1 MASLGDILTARAI
14 GIAWNSYQRERATAP
29 FLGRSF
35 FGTAKKDGLDLRW
48 ITGADGLPVALK
60 GAAFDALAPLRD
72 PIGFQSIQQ
81 EMPFFRESVVTFERD
96 EQEYARFAE
105 AGNDAYT
112 AQILRQVMKN
122 PLGLIDAATIVP
134 ERMIWQLLAPADGV
148 PKITV
153 AVDGGATYDID
164 YTGDAGVAY
173 KATNYTANSGTSAW
187 SDAANATP
195 IADLIAMSKKNINAH
210 GKALNVF
217 IMNSTTWGYLM
228 NAASTRDVVLGAIAA
243 QSGQILFDNAVK
255 QFILSNLGA
264 TVLVYDKV
272 YANASGVATPFI
284 PDGVVT
290 GLANGVGE
298 LGTVWFG
305 TTPEERSGDASIG
318 NLTLVETGV
327 AVYTYTTPHPINT
340 HTVVSEIVLPS
351 YENMADVAVYKVA

>member
-14 GIAWNSYQRERATAP
+14 GIAWNTYQRDRAVAP

-35 FGTAKKDGLDLRW
+35 FGTQKKDGLSLRW

-72 PIGFQSIQQ
+72 PIGFSSIEQ

-105 AGNDAYT
+105 AGNDTYT

-122 PLGLIDAATIVP
+122 PMGLIDGATIVP
-134 ERMIWQLLAPADGV
+134 ERMIWQLIAPADGI

-153 AVDGGATYDID
+153 TVDGGATYDIA
-164 YTGDAGVAY
+164 YTADAGVAY
-173 KATNYTANSGTSAW
+173 KATNFSSNSGTSLW
-187 SDAANATP
+187 SAAATATP
-195 IADLIAMSKKNINAH
+195 IADLIAMSKKNVTAH
-210 GKALNVF
+210 GKRITTFV
-217 IMNSTTWGYLM
+217 MNATTWGYLM
-228 NAASTRDVVLGAIAA
+228 NAASTRDIVLGTVAS
-243 QSGQILFDNAVK
+243 QGGQLLFDNQVR

-290 GLANGVGE
+290 GIAEGTSE

-318 NLTLVETGV
+318 NLALVETGV

-351 YENMADVAVYKVA
+351 YENMNDVAVYKVA